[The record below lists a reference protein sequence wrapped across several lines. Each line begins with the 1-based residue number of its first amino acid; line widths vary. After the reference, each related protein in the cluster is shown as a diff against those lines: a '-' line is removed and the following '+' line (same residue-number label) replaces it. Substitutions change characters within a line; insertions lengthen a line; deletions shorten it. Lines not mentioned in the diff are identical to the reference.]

1 MKKVLLVYLPFCTPA
16 SPPYSLVN
24 LHSFLSHNCK
34 DSIEVLDLNAK
45 YHALEFPAYQDFFK
59 DAGKWKDYEDTAK
72 GYMAITTKN
81 YAQNNLKIRKRGK
94 PDHFD
99 ALLKSIKDKKPD
111 IVAFSIVY
119 SSQAFYASAIIDA
132 LEDVETIVGGPAVN
146 HALITKATHYLKN
159 EVELLEFLK
168 GKKMNP
174 QELNLDFSLD
184 FSCLSL
190 NEYFIPMPVIPIKT
204 SSTCYHK
211 KCTFCAHYSKVPYVE
226 YPIGLI
232 EKTIKDSGQKHFFLI
247 DDMIPVPRLLELASM
262 LRPLSV
268 KWGCQLRPTKEF
280 TSNVL
285 STLRESGLEF
295 VIWGVESGVDRILK
309 LMKKGT
315 NTADVEKVLN
325 DSHDAGI
332 KNVTYIMFGFP
343 TETKEEFRQ
352 TIEFLKRND
361 RAIDLIS
368 PSTFGLQAG
377 TPAFENPSEFG
388 ITRITEHPRELLG
401 PKIEYELS
409 SGLTHEEAK
418 EMRDKFKRSINN
430 INKYPKAM
438 NFFRE
443 HMFFA

>member
-1 MKKVLLVYLPFCTPA
+1 
-16 SPPYSLVN
+16 
-24 LHSFLSHNCK
+24 
-34 DSIEVLDLNAK
+34 
-45 YHALEFPAYQDFFK
+45 
-59 DAGKWKDYEDTAK
+59 
-72 GYMAITTKN
+72 
-81 YAQNNLKIRKRGK
+81 
-94 PDHFD
+94 
-99 ALLKSIKDKKPD
+99 
-111 IVAFSIVY
+111 
-119 SSQAFYASAIIDA
+119 
-132 LEDVETIVGGPAVN
+132 
-146 HALITKATHYLKN
+146 
-159 EVELLEFLK
+159 
-168 GKKMNP
+168 
-174 QELNLDFSLD
+174 
-184 FSCLSL
+184 
-190 NEYFIPMPVIPIKT
+190 
-204 SSTCYHK
+204 
-211 KCTFCAHYSKVPYVE
+211 HYSKVPYVE
-226 YPIGLI
+226 YPIVLI
-232 EKTIKDSGQKHFFLI
+232 EKTIRDSKQKHFFLI
-247 DDMIPVPRLLELASM
+247 DDMIPIPRLLKLASM
-262 LRPLSV
+262 LKPLGA
-268 KWGCQLRPTKEF
+268 KWGCQLRPTREF

-285 STLRESGLEF
+285 RTLHESGLEF

-332 KNVTYIMFGFP
+332 KNITYIMFGFP
-343 TETKEEFRQ
+343 TETKEEFRA